1 MRMRLFSILTILTL
15 SFTSCGMK
23 TFFESWKNS
32 SLKRMGHSVQVG
44 AFSDMRYAVNLEKKL
59 RYWGVDAFH
68 FRHADGLYK
77 VRFGDYQTYAEARN
91 AALRIRREGLIG
103 GFFVIRPNSY
113 AASKL
118 AIKRDR
124 ADIPAKKTKGSPGT
138 HQPGTGRSTPDH
150 SGVGRTGDNRKPDIP
165 SSSDY
170 SLNDL
175 RKDLINTARRFLGI
189 PYRWGGTNADSGF
202 DCSGLTLTVYRL
214 NGFRLPRNAAS
225 QMRAG
230 RRVPK
235 ERLLPGD
242 LVFFDTVGRGAISH
256 VGIYHGNG
264 SFIHAPRRGKSVE
277 ITRMDRGYFKR
288 TFRGG
293 CRYF

>member
-1 MRMRLFSILTILTL
+1 MRMRFLSILTLLTL
-15 SFTSCGMK
+15 GITSCGMK
-23 TFFESWKNS
+23 TFFQTWGNGT
-32 SLKRMGHSVQVG
+32 LKKMGHTVQVG
-44 AFSDMRYAVNLEKKL
+44 AFSDMRHAVSLEKKL
-59 RYWGVDAFH
+59 RYWGVDAFY

-77 VRFGDYQTYAEARN
+77 VRFGDYPTYEEAKN
-91 AALRIRREGLIG
+91 EALRIRKEGLIG

-113 AASKL
+113 AASK
-118 AIKRDR
+118 IKHSAEHSPKSRNKQKSNPDKKPAGRQSTKPESRDY
-124 ADIPAKKTKGSPGT
+124 TLS
-138 HQPGTGRSTPDH
+138 
-150 SGVGRTGDNRKPDIP
+150 
-165 SSSDY
+165 
-170 SLNDL
+170 DL
-175 RKDLINTARRFLGI
+175 RKDLIKTARRFLGI
-189 PYRWGGTNADSGF
+189 PYRWGGTNADRGF

-230 RRVPK
+230 KRIPK

-242 LVFFDTVGRGAISH
+242 LVFFDTAGRGSISH
-256 VGIYHGNG
+256 VGIYHGSG
-264 SFIHAPRRGKSVE
+264 TFIHAPRRGKSVE